1 MNYDI
6 GNLRADLRA
15 GIVSAIVVLPL
26 ALAFGVVSGLGPI
39 AGLWGAVAVGLLA
52 AVAGGTR
59 VQISAATAPVALAV
73 SFVLVRYADSA
84 TEALAI
90 IFIAGIIQVLF
101 GLLRIGSLFQYTP
114 HSVTVGF
121 RQRCRGHV
129 VLLAGAAVH
138 SAPIPCWAIRS
149 IRSVTGRRRPRH
161 GLPCV
166 RRGGCHLRDLRRMA
180 EAVAQV
186 RAAGGRRPG
195 MRNHPRRMIFE
206 GAPRIAD
213 VIEAPSFWAMEMPGA
228 GFWGAVGAAM
238 DHRSHRL
245 AEQPAERLGRR
256 FADRAPARSEPRAPR
271 RGTRQCHRRDVRRS
285 AGRGRARCHSVQY
298 PGRSTDSCLR
308 RRLRVAALVLIIVLS
323 GLIDSIPYGVL
334 AGILLWLGLSLIDW
348 RLITHLYRVQPEHV
362 LVMLLTLGLTVF
374 VDLLVAIAAGIVAR
388 CPCSQPSLRA
398 SGARQRAVGADARR
412 VFFADSDRVDV
423 SQFDAFSARVGMV
436 KMRGSFTVAS
446 SNRLRIAISKDIVE
460 HEVVILDFTETSYVD
475 DSAALVVEQLIDA
488 AMEHDTE
495 CIVIGVDSLPSGSL
509 QSLDVLHSVP
519 GDHFVASFGRG
530 PHHRPPGCSRSTWSP
545 GPRREPRCRS
555 VCNFADSGGVSAQ
568 RTPPAAQ
575 GSVQLG
581 HEGLV

>member
-73 SFVLVRYADSA
+73 SFVLVRYADSV

-101 GLLRIGSLFQYTP
+101 GLLRIGSLFHYTP
-114 HSVTVGF
+114 HSVTSGFVSGVGVM
-121 RQRCRGHV
+121 V
-129 VLLAGAAVH
+129 VLLQVLPFFGADPVLGNPIDSIRHWDDAARDMDFHAFGVAVATFVICAGWPKRWRKYVPAAAGALVCGTILGA
-138 SAPIPCWAIRS
+138 W
-149 IRSVTGRRRPRH
+149 
-161 GLPCV
+161 
-166 RRGGCHLRDLRRMA
+166 
-180 EAVAQV
+180 
-186 RAAGGRRPG
+186 
-195 MRNHPRRMIFE
+195 IFD

-213 VIEAPSFWAMEMPGA
+213 VVEAPSFWAMEMPGA

-238 DHRSHRL
+238 TIALIGSLSSLLSASAADSLTGHQHDPNREL
-245 AEQPAERLGRR
+245 LGVGLGNAVAAM
-256 FADRAPARSEPRAPR
+256 FGGLPGAGAPGATQSNIRAGAQ
-271 RGTRQCHRRDVRRS
+271 TRVSGVVS
-285 AGRGRARCHSVQY
+285 A
-298 PGRSTDSCLR
+298 
-308 RRLRVAALVLIIVLS
+308 VAALVLIILLA
-323 GLIDSIPYGVL
+323 GLIDSVPYGVL
-334 AGILLWLGLSLIDW
+334 AGILLWLGLGLIDW

-374 VDLLVAIAAGIVAR
+374 VDLLVAIAAGIVAAA
-388 CPCSQPSLRA
+388 LAA
-398 SGARQRAVGADARR
+398 SRRFERLELDSVLSVPMLDA

-446 SNRLRIAISKDIVE
+446 SNRLRIAISKDIQE
-460 HEVVILDFTETSYVD
+460 HEVVILDFTETSYMD

-495 CIVIGVDSLPSGSL
+495 CIVIGLDSLPEGSL
-509 QSLDVLHSVP
+509 QSLDVLHRVP
-519 GDHFVASFGRG
+519 GDHFVAGFDDAR
-530 PHHRPPGCSRSTWSP
+530 
-545 GPRREPRCRS
+545 
-555 VCNFADSGGVSAQ
+555 VI
-568 RTPPAAQ
+568 AARLLEINMESSSQ
-575 GSVQLG
+575 S
-581 HEGLV
+581 

>member
-39 AGLWGAVAVGLLA
+39 AGLWGAVAVGFLA

-73 SFVLVRYADSA
+73 SFVLVRHADS
-84 TEALAI
+84 TVEALTI
-90 IFIAGIIQVLF
+90 IFIAGILQVLF

-114 HSVTVGF
+114 HSVTSGFVSGVGVM
-121 RQRCRGHV
+121 V
-129 VLLAGAAVH
+129 VLLQVLPFFGADPLLGNPIDSIRHWDDAARDMDFHAFGVAVATFVICAGWPKRWRKYVPAAAGALVCGTILGA
-138 SAPIPCWAIRS
+138 W
-149 IRSVTGRRRPRH
+149 
-161 GLPCV
+161 
-166 RRGGCHLRDLRRMA
+166 
-180 EAVAQV
+180 
-186 RAAGGRRPG
+186 
-195 MRNHPRRMIFE
+195 IFD

-228 GFWGAVGAAM
+228 GFWGAVGAAVTIALIGSLSSLLSASAA
-238 DHRSHRL
+238 DSLTGHQHDPNREL
-245 AEQPAERLGRR
+245 LGVGLGNAVAAM
-256 FADRAPARSEPRAPR
+256 FGGLPGAGAPGATQSNIRAGAQ
-271 RGTRQCHRRDVRRS
+271 TRVSGVVS
-285 AGRGRARCHSVQY
+285 A
-298 PGRSTDSCLR
+298 
-308 RRLRVAALVLIIVLS
+308 VAALVLIIVLS
-323 GLIDSIPYGVL
+323 GLIDSVPYGVL

-374 VDLLVAIAAGIVAR
+374 VDLLVAIAAGIVAAA
-388 CPCSQPSLRA
+388 LAA
-398 SGARQRAVGADARR
+398 SRRFERLELDSVLSVPMLDA

-446 SNRLRIAISKDIVE
+446 SNRLRIAISKDIQE
-460 HEVVILDFTETSYVD
+460 HEVVILDFTETSYMD

-495 CIVIGVDSLPSGSL
+495 CIVIGVDSLPEGSL
-509 QSLDVLHSVP
+509 QSLDVLHRVP
-519 GDHFVASFGRG
+519 GDHFVASFDDARVIAA
-530 PHHRPPGCSRSTWSP
+530 RLL
-545 GPRREPRCRS
+545 EI
-555 VCNFADSGGVSAQ
+555 NMEASAQ
-568 RTPPAAQ
+568 
-575 GSVQLG
+575 S
-581 HEGLV
+581 

>member
-101 GLLRIGSLFQYTP
+101 GLLRIGNLFQYTP
-114 HSVTVGF
+114 HSVTSGFVSGVGVM
-121 RQRCRGHV
+121 V
-129 VLLAGAAVH
+129 VLLQVLPFFGADPLLGNPIDSIRHWDDAARDMDFHAFGVAVATFVICAGWPKRWRKYVPAAAGALVCGTILGA
-138 SAPIPCWAIRS
+138 W
-149 IRSVTGRRRPRH
+149 
-161 GLPCV
+161 
-166 RRGGCHLRDLRRMA
+166 
-180 EAVAQV
+180 
-186 RAAGGRRPG
+186 
-195 MRNHPRRMIFE
+195 IFD

-238 DHRSHRL
+238 TIALIGSLSSLLSASAADSLTGHQHDPNREL
-245 AEQPAERLGRR
+245 LGVGLGN
-256 FADRAPARSEPRAPR
+256 A
-271 RGTRQCHRRDVRRS
+271 
-285 AGRGRARCHSVQY
+285 
-298 PGRSTDSCLR
+298 
-308 RRLRVAALVLIIVLS
+308 VAAMFGGLPGAGAPGATQSNIRAGAQTRVSGVVSAVAVLVLIIVLS
-323 GLIDSIPYGVL
+323 GLIDSVPYGVL

-374 VDLLVAIAAGIVAR
+374 VDLLVAIAAGIVAAA
-388 CPCSQPSLRA
+388 LAA
-398 SGARQRAVGADARR
+398 SRRFERLELDSVLSVPMLDA

-446 SNRLRIAISKDIVE
+446 SNRLRIAISKDIQE
-460 HEVVILDFTETSYVD
+460 HQVVILDFTETSYMD

-495 CIVIGVDSLPSGSL
+495 CIVIGVDSLPEGSL
-509 QSLDVLHSVP
+509 QSLDVLHRVP
-519 GDHFVASFGRG
+519 GDHFVAGFDDAR
-530 PHHRPPGCSRSTWSP
+530 
-545 GPRREPRCRS
+545 
-555 VCNFADSGGVSAQ
+555 VI
-568 RTPPAAQ
+568 AARLLEINMESSSQ
-575 GSVQLG
+575 S
-581 HEGLV
+581 

>member
-15 GIVSAIVVLPL
+15 GIVSSIVVLPL

-52 AVAGGTR
+52 AIAGGTR

-90 IFIAGIIQVLF
+90 IFIAGIVQVLF

-114 HSVTVGF
+114 HSVTSGFVSGVGVM
-121 RQRCRGHV
+121 V
-129 VLLAGAAVH
+129 VLLQVLPFFGADPLLGNPIDSIRHWDDAARDMDFHAFGVAVATFVICAGWPKRWRKYVPAAAGALV
-138 SAPIPCWAIRS
+138 CGTVLGVW
-149 IRSVTGRRRPRH
+149 
-161 GLPCV
+161 
-166 RRGGCHLRDLRRMA
+166 
-180 EAVAQV
+180 
-186 RAAGGRRPG
+186 
-195 MRNHPRRMIFE
+195 IFD
-206 GAPRIAD
+206 GAPRIAE
-213 VIEAPSFWAMEMPGA
+213 VVEAPSFWAMEMPGA

-238 DHRSHRL
+238 TIALIGSL
-245 AEQPAERLGRR
+245 SSLLGASA
-256 FADRAPARSEPRAPR
+256 ADSMTGHQHDPNRELLGVGLGNAVAAMFGGLPGAGAPGATQSNIRAGAQ
-271 RGTRQCHRRDVRRS
+271 TRVSGVVS
-285 AGRGRARCHSVQY
+285 A
-298 PGRSTDSCLR
+298 
-308 RRLRVAALVLIIVLS
+308 VAALVLIIVLS
-323 GLIDSIPYGVL
+323 GLIDSVPYGVL

-374 VDLLVAIAAGIVAR
+374 VDLLVAIAAGIVAAA
-388 CPCSQPSLRA
+388 LAA
-398 SGARQRAVGADARR
+398 SRRFERLELDSVLSVPMLDA

-446 SNRLRIAISKDIVE
+446 SNRLRIAISKDIQE
-460 HEVVILDFTETSYVD
+460 HEVVILDFTETSYMD

-495 CIVIGVDSLPSGSL
+495 CIVIGVDSLSEGSL
-509 QSLDVLHSVP
+509 QSLDVLHRVP
-519 GDHFVASFGRG
+519 GDHFVAGFDDAR
-530 PHHRPPGCSRSTWSP
+530 
-545 GPRREPRCRS
+545 
-555 VCNFADSGGVSAQ
+555 VI
-568 RTPPAAQ
+568 AARLLEINMESSSQ
-575 GSVQLG
+575 S
-581 HEGLV
+581 